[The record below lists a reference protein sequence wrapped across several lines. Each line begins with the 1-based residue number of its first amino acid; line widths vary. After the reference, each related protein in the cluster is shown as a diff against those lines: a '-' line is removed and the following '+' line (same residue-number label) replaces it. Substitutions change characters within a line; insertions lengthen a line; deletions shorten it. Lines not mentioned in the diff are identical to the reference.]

1 MKRFISVVLLLILMF
16 SIPAISLA
24 ESDLPREADNNVFN
38 LAAFPLKTSRET
50 LRYMMDNLPV
60 LKVETNEVEE
70 PWTHSIIK
78 ADVYVLPVLD
88 NQTFRYK
95 ETDLLFDIVGDEFS
109 MVCQLDSKEEVTSV
123 SVWCTLDE
131 KYLDPMEVKNL
142 FFSLY
147 EPLGLTDAPHVKGS
161 IADKNYYAFET
172 IDGVEIGIS
181 LNELSFGITIS

>member
-1 MKRFISVVLLLILMF
+1 MILMF

-24 ESDLPREADNNVFN
+24 ESELPREADNNVFN

-60 LKVETNEVEE
+60 LEIETNEVEE
-70 PWTHSIIK
+70 PWTHSIIE
-78 ADVYVLPVLD
+78 ADIYVLPVLE
-88 NQTFRYK
+88 NQAFRYK
-95 ETDLLFDIVGDEFS
+95 ETDLLFDVVGDEFS
-109 MVCQLDSKEEVTSV
+109 LVCQLDSKEEVTSV
-123 SVWCTLDE
+123 SVWCSLDE
-131 KYLDPMEVKNL
+131 KYLAPMEVKKL

-147 EPLGLTDAPHVKGS
+147 ESLGLTGAPDVKGS
-161 IADKNYYAFET
+161 IVDKNYYAFET